1 MERLIS
7 FAGLLFLL
15 FVAWALSSDK
25 KHISIR
31 TVVAGVFIQF
41 LLGVLILKTTAGSY
55 FFEIA
60 NLFVTKI
67 LSFSDLGAEM
77 IFGKDFRE
85 HYFAFS
91 VLPTII
97 FMSAL
102 MSVMFYLGVI
112 QHVVKWLAILM
123 VKLMNVS
130 GAESL
135 AASVNI
141 FVGQT
146 EAPLVVKPYIESMT
160 KSELMCLMVGGMANI
175 AGGVMAAYVG
185 FGADAGH
192 LLASSIISAPASIL
206 IAKMIL
212 PEREASVTKGKV
224 SIEIEKAGENV
235 LEAACIGAADGLKL
249 ALNVAAMLIAFVA
262 FTAMLNYGLEFFP
275 NVNGAPLTFERILG
289 WAYAPVAI
297 LIGVPTQDALA
308 VGTLLGKKMFLNEF
322 IAYMDLQTL
331 KDTLSERG
339 FTLAT
344 YALCGFSNFSSIAI
358 QIGGIGELVPS
369 RKKDLARLGFK
380 AMLGG
385 TIATLMT
392 ATIAGMLL

>member
-1 MERLIS
+1 M
-7 FAGLLFLL
+7 
-15 FVAWALSSDK
+15 SSDRK
-25 KHISIR
+25 NINKR
-31 TVVAGVFIQF
+31 TILAGVFIQF
-41 LLGVLILKTTAGSY
+41 LLGVLILKTTFGSY
-55 FFEIA
+55 FFAIA
-60 NLFVTKI
+60 NEFVSKI
-67 LSFSDLGAEM
+67 LSFSDQGAMM
-77 IFGKDFRE
+77 IFGEGFKE

-102 MSVMFYLGVI
+102 MSVLFYLGII
-112 QHVVKWLAILM
+112 QHIVKWLAVLM
-123 VKLMNVS
+123 VKLMDVS
-130 GAESL
+130 GSESL

-160 KSELMCLMVGGMANI
+160 KSELMCIMVGGFANI

-206 IAKMIL
+206 VAKLLL
-212 PEREASVTKGKV
+212 PEKEISVTKGRV
-224 SIEIEKAGENV
+224 AIDIEKSGENI
-235 LEAACIGAADGLKL
+235 LEAACIGASDGLKL
-249 ALNVAAMLIAFVA
+249 ALNVAAMLVAFVA
-262 FTAMLNYGLEFFP
+262 FTAMLNYGMGYLP
-275 NVNGAPLTFERILG
+275 DVGGQPLTFERVLG
-289 WAYAPVAI
+289 WGFAPIAF
-297 LIGVPTQDALA
+297 LIGVPMSDALT

-322 IAYMDLQTL
+322 IAYMDLKTL
-331 KDTLSERG
+331 KDSMTERG

-358 QIGGIGELVPS
+358 QVGGIGELVPS

-392 ATIAGMLL
+392 ATIAGILL

>member
-7 FAGLLFLL
+7 IVGLLFLL
-15 FVAWALSSDK
+15 FVAWLLSSDK
-25 KHISIR
+25 KHVNYR
-31 TVVAGVFIQF
+31 TVVAGVLIQF
-41 LLGVLILKTTAGSY
+41 MLGVLILKTTAGAY
-55 FFEIA
+55 FFEAA
-60 NLFVTKI
+60 NVFITKI

-77 IFGKDFRE
+77 IFGQDFRE

-102 MSVMFYLGVI
+102 MSVMFYLGII
-112 QHVVKWLAILM
+112 QSIVKWLAVLM
-123 VKLMNVS
+123 VKLMDVS

-192 LLASSIISAPASIL
+192 LLAASIISAPASIL
-206 IAKMIL
+206 VAKIML
-212 PEREASVTKGKV
+212 PEREVSVTKGEVK
-224 SIEIEKAGENV
+224 IEIEKAGENV

-262 FTAMLNYGLEFFP
+262 FTAMLNYGLGLLPE
-275 NVNGAPLTFERILG
+275 VNGEPLTFERILG
-289 WAYAPVAI
+289 WCFSPVAF
-297 LIGVPTQDALA
+297 LIGIPWSDALA

-322 IAYMDLQTL
+322 LAYMDLEKL
-331 KDTLSERG
+331 KGVLSDRG

-369 RKKDLARLGFK
+369 RKKDLARLGLK
-380 AMLGG
+380 AMFGG

-392 ATIAGMLL
+392 ATVAGILL

>member
-7 FAGLLFLL
+7 FIGLIFLL
-15 FVAWALSSDK
+15 FMAWSLSSDK
-25 KHISIR
+25 KNMNKR
-31 TVVAGVFIQF
+31 TIIAGLLIQF
-41 LLGVLILKTTAGSY
+41 LLGVIILKTTFGSY
-55 FFEIA
+55 FFAAA
-60 NLFVTKI
+60 NEFVSKI
-67 LSFSDLGAEM
+67 LSFSDQGAAM
-77 IFGKDFRE
+77 IFGEGFKE

-102 MSVMFYLGVI
+102 MSVLFYLGII
-112 QHVVKWLAILM
+112 QQVVRWLALLM
-123 VKLMNVS
+123 VKLMDAS

-146 EAPLVVKPYIESMT
+146 EAPLVVKPYIETMT
-160 KSELMCLMVGGMANI
+160 KSELMCLMVGGFANI

-206 IAKMIL
+206 IAKIIL
-212 PEREASVTKGKV
+212 PEREVSVTKGKV
-224 SIEIEKAGENV
+224 SVEIEKSGENI
-235 LEAACIGAADGLKL
+235 LEAACIGAGDGLKL

-262 FTAMLNYGLEFFP
+262 FTAMLNYSLSFFP
-275 NVNGAPLTFERILG
+275 SVGGEPLTFERILG
-289 WAYAPVAI
+289 WGFAPVAF
-297 LIGVPTQDALA
+297 LIGVPIQDALA

-331 KDTLSERG
+331 KNTLSDRG

-358 QIGGIGELVPS
+358 QVGGIGELVPS
-369 RKKDLARLGFK
+369 RKKDLAKLGLK

-392 ATIAGMLL
+392 ATIAGILL

>member
-7 FAGLLFLL
+7 FVGLIFLI
-15 FVAWALSSDK
+15 FVAWAMSADK
-25 KHISIR
+25 KNINKR
-31 TVVAGVFIQF
+31 TILAGVFIQF
-41 LLGVLILKTTAGSY
+41 VLGVLILKTAAGVY
-55 FFEIA
+55 FFAAA
-60 NLFVTKI
+60 NEFVSKI
-67 LSFSDLGAEM
+67 LSFSDQGAAM
-77 IFGKDFRE
+77 IFGEGFRE

-102 MSVMFYLGVI
+102 MSVLFYLGII
-112 QHVVKWLAILM
+112 QHIVKWLAVMM
-123 VKLMNVS
+123 VKLMDVS
-130 GAESL
+130 GSESL

-146 EAPLVVKPYIESMT
+146 EAPLVVKPYIQSMT
-160 KSELMCLMVGGMANI
+160 KSELMCLMVGGFANI

-206 IAKMIL
+206 VAKLLL
-212 PEREASVTKGKV
+212 PEREVSVTKGKV

-235 LEAACIGAADGLKL
+235 LEAACIGASDGLKL

-262 FTAMLNYGLEFFP
+262 FTAMLNYGLGFFP
-275 NVNGAPLTFERILG
+275 DVNGQPLTFERILG
-289 WAYAPVAI
+289 WGFAPIAF
-297 LIGVPTQDALA
+297 LIGVPMSDALA

-331 KDTLSERG
+331 KDTLTPRG

-358 QIGGIGELVPS
+358 QVGGIGELVPS

-392 ATIAGMLL
+392 ATIAGILL

>member
-7 FAGLLFLL
+7 FVGLLFLL
-15 FVAWALSSDK
+15 FMAWALSSDK
-25 KHISIR
+25 KHINFR
-31 TVVAGVFIQF
+31 TVLAGVFIQF
-41 LLGVLILKTTAGSY
+41 LLGVLILKTTAGAY
-55 FFEIA
+55 FFEAA

-112 QHVVKWLAILM
+112 QYVVKWLAILM
-123 VKLMNVS
+123 VKLMDVS

-146 EAPLVVKPYIESMT
+146 EAPLVVKPYIQSMT

-206 IAKMIL
+206 VAKMIL
-212 PEREASVTKGKV
+212 PEREQSVTKGKV
-224 SIEIEKAGENV
+224 TVEIEKAGENV
-235 LEAACIGAADGLKL
+235 LEAACIGASDGLKL

-262 FTAMLNYGLEFFP
+262 FTAMLNYGMSFLP
-275 NVNGAPLTFERILG
+275 NVGGTPLTFERVLG
-289 WAYAPVAI
+289 WIYAPVAFI
-297 LIGVPTQDALA
+297 IGVPASDAVA

-369 RKKDLARLGFK
+369 RKKDLARLGLK
-380 AMLGG
+380 AMFGG